1 MKPHHIAALMLLGW
15 ALIVTEPSPRTVKTG
30 FQTREACE
38 TAAEKWRDNYKR
50 QLKQANQRT
59 GNPNR
64 RRRLAQAVPPT
75 KCVDEANAN
84 LPPA

>member
-1 MKPHHIAALMLLGW
+1 MKPYHIAALMLLAW
-15 ALIVTEPSPRTVKTG
+15 ALIITEPTPRTVKTG

-38 TAAEKWRDNYKR
+38 TVAETWRASYKR
-50 QLKQANQRT
+50 QLKQANQAT

-75 KCVDEANAN
+75 RCVDEATAA

>member
-1 MKPHHIAALMLLGW
+1 MRPYHIAALMLLGW
-15 ALIVTEPSPRTVKTG
+15 ALIITEPTPRTAKTG

-38 TAAEKWRDNYKR
+38 KAADQWRATYKR
-50 QLKQANQRT
+50 QLKQANQMKY
-59 GNPNR
+59 PSR

-75 KCVDEANAN
+75 KCVDEANAT